1 MQNWIEKKTKLLLLL
16 AKEMTPKRIKSIRS
30 SYNLTQESFAMLFN
44 ISYNTYRNWE
54 IGHRSP
60 CTSAVSL
67 LILAE
72 QNRELFLKQQNNIKM
87 IKTNSLTHKKR
98 KL

>member
-1 MQNWIEKKTKLLLLL
+1 MQNWLEKKTELLLLL

-30 SYNLTQESFAMLFN
+30 SYNLTQESFAMLLD

-54 IGHRSP
+54 IGHRNP

-67 LILAE
+67 LTLAE
-72 QNRELFLKQQNNIKM
+72 QNLKLFLKQQKQFKNDKN
-87 IKTNSLTHKKR
+87 
-98 KL
+98 

>member
-1 MQNWIEKKTKLLLLL
+1 MQSWIEKKTELLLLL
-16 AKEMTPKRIKSIRS
+16 TKEMTPKRIKSIRS
-30 SYNLTQESFAMLFN
+30 SYNLTQESFSILLD

-67 LILAE
+67 ITLAE
-72 QNRELFLKQQNNIKM
+72 QNRKLFLKQQKQFKNDKN
-87 IKTNSLTHKKR
+87 
-98 KL
+98 